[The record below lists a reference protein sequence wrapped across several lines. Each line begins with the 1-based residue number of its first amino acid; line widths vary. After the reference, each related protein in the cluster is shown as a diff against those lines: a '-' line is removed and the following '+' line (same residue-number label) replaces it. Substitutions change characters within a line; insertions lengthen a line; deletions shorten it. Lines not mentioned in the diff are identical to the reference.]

1 MSPEI
6 CPNCGGEVPRNA
18 KACPECGS
26 CENTGWSEAA
36 AADNLGL
43 PNPDFDYADYVKR
56 EFGDR
61 SPKPRGISW
70 YWWVISIVLVLILL
84 AFMIR

>member
-6 CPNCGGEVPRNA
+6 CPNCGGEVPRNS

-36 AADNLGL
+36 AADHLGL
-43 PNPDFDYADYVKR
+43 PDQNFDYQDFVKR
-56 EFGDR
+56 EFSGS
-61 SPKPRGISW
+61 SPKPMGVSW
-70 YWWVISIVLVLILL
+70 YWWVISIVLVLIIL
-84 AFMIR
+84 AFMVR